1 MNKEKPL
8 EVSELCKWVVA
19 GEDCLQPFLATDADA
34 NVSTYEEE
42 GHFHFPGKDTSLWKL
57 SLLFLSFFI
66 AIWHGLG
73 YLNSPTKDWTWASEV
88 KAPSPNSWTT
98 REFPYQSSCDAI
110 IHGNLKTIA
119 FIIFP
124 TYYLMKHSWQLV
136 IYPSFIRE
144 NCSESSVTW
153 TKFYNLWQN
162 VNNSWDYVSS
172 GHSSTPQL
180 LTSPNSDRY
189 TNDLIEDRGFFFFNE
204 W

>member
-1 MNKEKPL
+1 MWAPTKK
-8 EVSELCKWVVA
+8 
-19 GEDCLQPFLATDADA
+19 
-34 NVSTYEEE
+34 
-42 GHFHFPGKDTSLWKL
+42 KDTFTSQAKTLLCGNYHSFFFL
-57 SLLFLSFFI
+57 SLLPYGMAWGILI
-66 AIWHGLG
+66 PQPRTEPGLQKWKHQVLTAG
-73 YLNSPTKDWTWASEV
+73 PPGNSPINLLV
-88 KAPSPNSWTT
+88 MLL
-98 REFPYQSSCDAI
+98 F